1 MSAEKFYKV
10 IAILAAIT
18 AIVWI
23 GVYYV
28 SNYRDGAPAPAP
40 AASEEDAEEARRAQ
54 LLQSLRATEPTS
66 LTEAERAALLK
77 GLKSSKPTKLT
88 DADREKLLESLKAQ

>member
-10 IAILAAIT
+10 IAVLAAIT

-23 GVYYV
+23 SVYYV
-28 SNYRDGAPAPAP
+28 SDRAGSEPEPATVSTP
-40 AASEEDAEEARRAQ
+40 DAEQARREQ

-66 LTEAERAALLK
+66 LTAAERADLLK
-77 GLKSSKPTKLT
+77 DLKSSKPTKLT